1 MKYLEYKHKPEDSAW
16 IVECR
21 YHISMYFRTRLTSKA
36 ADDGAMPLKN
46 SVIMEHHHLHRPLYV
61 NCTQDTIYCQRM
73 RHRHLPCGL
82 SASVTLSAR
91 DIPQTAVLIINL
103 PLPRPGSLAYNKQRR
118 KFLFRS
124 TATTA
129 LNSAILKLMCRGETI
144 SGRHVFA
151 SYF

>member
-1 MKYLEYKHKPEDSAW
+1 MDH
-16 IVECR
+16 
-21 YHISMYFRTRLTSKA
+21 
-36 ADDGAMPLKN
+36 
-46 SVIMEHHHLHRPLYV
+46 HRPLYV

-103 PLPRPGSLAYNKQRR
+103 PLPRPGSLACNKQRR

-151 SYF
+151 SYFWIFLFCRTICFVEIADGLCNQVTTFCQFTLFDLFLSTQRVFRLGIVWDYV